1 MSSHTNLS
9 RVSAAGL
16 LIALGIIY
24 GDIGT
29 SPLYVFNAITK
40 GRTITNDLIIG
51 SLSCILWTITLQTT
65 LKYVWLVLRADN
77 KGEGGTFALFALVR
91 RRKKWLV
98 IPAMIGGAS
107 LLADGIITPPIS
119 ITSAIEGL
127 RELPVLHNMPQS
139 TIVSLV
145 LVIISLF
152 FFMQQ
157 FGTSSIGKLFG
168 PIMFIW

>member
-65 LKYVWLVLRADN
+65 LKYVWDATD
-77 KGEGGTFALFALVR
+77 EWTTIE
-91 RRKKWLV
+91 KK
-98 IPAMIGGAS
+98 PKREF
-107 LLADGIITPPIS
+107 T
-119 ITSAIEGL
+119 IEEKIA
-127 RELPVLHNMPQS
+127 RELRREEEEKAMED
-139 TIVSLV
+139 
-145 LVIISLF
+145 
-152 FFMQQ
+152 
-157 FGTSSIGKLFG
+157 SSV
-168 PIMFIW
+168 WNVQHTDDWDYRDRRTTH